1 MTMTQDTQTGS
12 PMGDGGQNQT
22 IENVKSK
29 LGELAEPVKE
39 KAVEVAQEQKNAGA
53 DQMRSFANAVH
64 GAARELESE
73 MPQIANMIHD
83 TGEKIQRVASDIRER
98 DLNELIDRFSGY
110 ARQQPALVFG
120 GAVLAGFVL
129 SRFLKSSSTP
139 QMPRTQTSPSQNRNL
154 GTQNET
160 GVNQSDYYG

>member
-29 LGELAEPVKE
+29 LGELAAPVKE

-64 GAARELESE
+64 GAARELESA
-73 MPQIANMIHD
+73 MPQVANMIHD
-83 TGEKIQRVASDIRER
+83 TGAKMERVASDIRER
-98 DLNELIDRFSGY
+98 DLNELID
-110 ARQQPALVFG
+110 
-120 GAVLAGFVL
+120 
-129 SRFLKSSSTP
+129 
-139 QMPRTQTSPSQNRNL
+139 
-154 GTQNET
+154 
-160 GVNQSDYYG
+160 